1 MLFLALKMVQ
11 LVKINPQVG
20 QNQSSILKINP
31 QNQSS
36 ILQLV
41 KIKSPSKISYP
52 PNGGNFPHPPH
63 PVALFGKSCRRESS
77 FIPAPKI
84 LKV

>member
-1 MLFLALKMVQ
+1 MLILILINVQFLQNV
-11 LVKINPQVG
+11 VFSFENGSVG
-20 QNQSSILKINP
+20 QNQSSGDSYYQIK
-31 QNQSS
+31 
-36 ILQLV
+36 
-41 KIKSPSKISYP
+41 KSPSKISYP